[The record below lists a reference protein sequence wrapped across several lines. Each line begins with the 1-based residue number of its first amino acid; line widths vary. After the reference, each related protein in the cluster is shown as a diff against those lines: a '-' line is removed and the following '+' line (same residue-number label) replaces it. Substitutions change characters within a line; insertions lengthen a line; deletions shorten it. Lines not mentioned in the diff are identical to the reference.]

1 MRVTDLDVDGHEEIV
16 MSTRSLGVILAPA
29 CGGSLLELDYRPKC
43 FNLSD
48 VLTRREEAY
57 HGKLAEAATRQGPS
71 GGAPAS
77 IHEQLKVKEQGLDR
91 ILRYDR
97 HRRGSFFDRV
107 FSPARSWGAVDRIDE
122 GGRGGCG
129 RGGYQGGSQR
139 P

>member
-1 MRVTDLDVDGHEEIV
+1 

-91 ILRYDR
+91 VLRYDR
-97 HRRGSFFDRV
+97 HRRGNFFQP
-107 FSPARSWGAVDRIDE
+107 FFFPPRSLAGLVSI
-122 GGRGGCG
+122 RGGG
-129 RGGYQGGSQR
+129 
-139 P
+139 